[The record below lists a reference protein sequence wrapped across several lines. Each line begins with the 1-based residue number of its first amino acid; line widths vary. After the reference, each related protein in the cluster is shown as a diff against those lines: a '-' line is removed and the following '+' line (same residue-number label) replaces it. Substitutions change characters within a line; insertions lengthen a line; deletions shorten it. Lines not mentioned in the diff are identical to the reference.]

1 MSLLS
6 HAERE
11 LNAIG
16 MTGDSPDEMN
26 VAMRKHILHM
36 VEEFATEGHS
46 GFSASYALSILKK
59 LLAYE
64 PLMPLQGTDDEWND
78 VSEYSPSEGGKVYQ
92 NNRCSHVFK
101 NDTGAWD
108 IDGKVFVEPDGQRY
122 TSIDSRVFITFPYTP
137 VTEYVNVEARVE

>member
-6 HAERE
+6 HATRE
-11 LNAIG
+11 LDAIG
-16 MTGDSPDEMN
+16 MTENSSDEMN

-36 VEEFATEGHS
+36 VSEFSNEEHS
-46 GFSASYALSILKK
+46 GFSASYALSILNK

-78 VSEYSPSEGGKVYQ
+78 VSEYSSTEGGKLYQ
-92 NNRCSHVFK
+92 NNRCSRVFK

-108 IDGKVFVEPDGQRY
+108 IDGRVFVEPNGSAY
-122 TSIDSRVFITFPYTP
+122 TSYESRTPVTFPYTP
-137 VTEYVNVEARVE
+137 TTEYVNVEARTE